1 MEGAASLPG
10 HALTRLG
17 RVTPDELQ
25 SQVTELTAGD
35 WRGAAAEDL
44 ISTQLRGITSGIE
57 DVWTAVLSV
66 VHITHYMYLYCTIV
80 DCTTTCVAQPMVLV
94 HGMVFSGVG
103 RAFYLTL
110 CTELKC
116 LL

>member
-1 MEGAASLPG
+1 MEGAASVPG

-66 VHITHYMYLYCTIV
+66 VHIV

-94 HGMVFSGVG
+94 HGMVFSGVV

>member
-66 VHITHYMYLYCTIV
+66 VHITHYILYCTIV

>member
-1 MEGAASLPG
+1 MEGAASVPG

-17 RVTPDELQ
+17 WVTPDELQ

-57 DVWTAVLSV
+57 DVWTAVLSSV
-66 VHITHYMYLYCTIV
+66 VHITHYVALHCIV
-80 DCTTTCVAQPMVLV
+80 QQHVLP
-94 HGMVFSGVG
+94 SQWS
-103 RAFYLTL
+103 YPDS
-110 CTELKC
+110 
-116 LL
+116 